1 MTILSVEEI
10 VCLHELLIQRY
21 GGSAS
26 VRDRGLLES
35 AVYSVSAAYDDTE
48 LYPTIEEKAAR
59 LAFGLISNHA
69 FVDGNK
75 RIGVMAMLATLELND
90 IPITSTSDELTK
102 LGLGVAEGKLVY
114 EDILKWIRRYVSI

>member
-21 GGSAS
+21 GGSAR

-35 AVYSVSAAYDDTE
+35 AVYSVSAADDTE

-75 RIGVMAMLATLELND
+75 RIGVMAMLATLGLND
-90 IPITSTSDELTK
+90 IPIISTSDELTK

-114 EDILKWIRRYVSI
+114 EDILEWIQRHVSV